1 MNNQKSIVSDIN
13 SQNASAENHG
23 LRGRRTFTLIELLVV
38 IAIIAILAAMLL
50 PALGKARGKARQV
63 SCTSNLRQFALGN
76 IMYAND
82 YKYLCPIS
90 YNNQW
95 FYGARTGSHG
105 SFAYDLTSGGFIHA
119 YISDVALLCP
129 LWEPY
134 IGSSKTAA
142 TGPGGIGYNRLTYSS
157 AISETDMSISNGR
170 TSPEAIPQPSSI
182 VMFGDCAMSTNSA
195 NPNGTAMLV
204 PDGVGMMRKDGTV
217 HFRHDDKANLAWS
230 DGHCEARN
238 FVGGD
243 SNLRIGHFD
252 KTTKNF
258 DPKYKEQ

>member
-1 MNNQKSIVSDIN
+1 MN
-13 SQNASAENHG
+13 SQKNSAHNTTKNEFIVN
-23 LRGRRTFTLIELLVV
+23 RRNPFTLIELLVV

-129 LWEPY
+129 LWEPT
-134 IGSSKTAA
+134 SVA
-142 TGPGGIGYNRLTYSS
+142 TRNRPPAPAES
-157 AISETDMSISNGR
+157 ATTD
-170 TSPEAIPQPSSI
+170 
-182 VMFGDCAMSTNSA
+182 
-195 NPNGTAMLV
+195 
-204 PDGVGMMRKDGTV
+204 
-217 HFRHDDKANLAWS
+217 
-230 DGHCEARN
+230 
-238 FVGGD
+238 
-243 SNLRIGHFD
+243 
-252 KTTKNF
+252 
-258 DPKYKEQ
+258 